1 MKGKLRQKQIRERKN
16 FFPTL
21 TVTILLWIA
30 LLCLVYFVEPDTFGA
45 FLLFFVLVFFALLF
59 SFSTAF
65 ANSRRGL
72 LTSLALTLFLILRSL
87 GVGHIINLLLIGGIA
102 ISIEIYL
109 AKNSAS
115 T

>member
-21 TVTILLWIA
+21 AVTILLWIA
-30 LLCLVYFVEPDTFGA
+30 LFGLVYFVEPDTFGA
-45 FLLFFVLVFFALLF
+45 FFVFFALVFFALLF
-59 SFSTAF
+59 TFSTAF

-72 LTSLALTLFLILRSL
+72 LTASALTLFLILRSL
-87 GVGHIINLLLIGGIA
+87 GVGHIINFLLIAGVT
-102 ISIEIYL
+102 ISIEIYF